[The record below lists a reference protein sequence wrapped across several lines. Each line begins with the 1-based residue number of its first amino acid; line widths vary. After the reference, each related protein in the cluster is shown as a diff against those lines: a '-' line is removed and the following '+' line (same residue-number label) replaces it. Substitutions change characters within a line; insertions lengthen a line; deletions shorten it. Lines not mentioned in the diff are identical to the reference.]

1 MGRALRRCP
10 SATARIVAAAASMP
24 PILWD
29 AEPSV
34 TVTHREGLL
43 RRAPVV
49 RPATIR
55 ISNAEGCNLKCDP
68 LP

>member
-1 MGRALRRCP
+1 
-10 SATARIVAAAASMP
+10 
-24 PILWD
+24 
-29 AEPSV
+29 
-34 TVTHREGLL
+34 VTHREGLL